1 MAKRSRE
8 HRQEI
13 PGYDESRP
21 TRYERKQ
28 QHRATRHA
36 TNQMLHT
43 LEDPEEVVLPQERRT
58 RNDET
63 VNGSHEPGK
72 RRFRVWK
79 TKFWKRRDDYRDEKA
94 ALDSDWPVITPNQL
108 QEE

>member
-1 MAKRSRE
+1 
-8 HRQEI
+8 
-13 PGYDESRP
+13 
-21 TRYERKQ
+21 
-28 QHRATRHA
+28 
-36 TNQMLHT
+36 MLHT

-63 VNGSHEPGK
+63 ANGGHEPGK

-79 TKFWKRRDDYRDEKA
+79 TKFWKRREDYRDERA
-94 ALDSDWPVITPNQL
+94 ALDSDWPVVTPNQL